1 MWSGEKND
9 GDICRCLLTF
19 ILKISLSM
27 NQSSFWGYPA
37 VFQVVYDMALMS
49 WGIVESLLDIMF
61 NIEKNLALK
70 LFQFSDCIIILD
82 TAVDSL
88 THKFFC

>member
-1 MWSGEKND
+1 
-9 GDICRCLLTF
+9 
-19 ILKISLSM
+19 M